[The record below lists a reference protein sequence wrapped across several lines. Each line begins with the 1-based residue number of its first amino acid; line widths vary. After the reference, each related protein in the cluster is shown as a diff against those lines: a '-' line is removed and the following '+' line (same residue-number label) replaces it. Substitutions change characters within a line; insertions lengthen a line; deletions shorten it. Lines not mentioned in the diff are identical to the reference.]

1 MTIYGKLTTG
11 RYIWICL
18 LRNQVALVEEL
29 FCLIVFFKTCFIFW
43 YKFSLF
49 YHVPLVLDYCLCL
62 FGFNFS
68 LPWMMSYY
76 WFYLYVRAPCLFIFI
91 FFKHLL
97 KILLAGSDLLL
108 ILLIISN
115 FRISLSILII
125 AIVSFGFTLP
135 RIFISFIIN
144 HLNSKL
150 DEIVTF
156 LFLFLC
162 LCLFLMGLFCYFETT
177 SAVSSPFN

>member
-1 MTIYGKLTTG
+1 M
-11 RYIWICL
+11 
-18 LRNQVALVEEL
+18 
-29 FCLIVFFKTCFIFW
+29 
-43 YKFSLF
+43 
-49 YHVPLVLDYCLCL
+49 
-62 FGFNFS
+62 
-68 LPWMMSYY
+68 
-76 WFYLYVRAPCLFIFI
+76 
-91 FFKHLL
+91 

-115 FRISLSILII
+115 FKISLSILII
-125 AIVSFGFTLP
+125 AIVSFGFTIP